1 VGDPVTIG
9 DFPQGSNNV
18 DVTATGVL
26 ALITEGFNRGIAHG
40 GASIGEPTS
49 FFVGAALSPN
59 AEDRGRELRL
69 LRRKVEAGARF
80 FLSQPVYDVESFL
93 WLRESTDLPILVG
106 VLPLVTSRHAEFLHN
121 EVPGIAIPETT
132 RERLARA
139 GEGAAHEGVE
149 MAVELVAAL
158 RKEGAAGVYL
168 MPQFGRYD
176 LAAEVV
182 EAARG

>member
-1 VGDPVTIG
+1 
-9 DFPQGSNNV
+9 
-18 DVTATGVL
+18 
-26 ALITEGFNRGIAHG
+26 
-40 GASIGEPTS
+40 
-49 FFVGAALSPN
+49 
-59 AEDRGRELRL
+59 
-69 LRRKVEAGARF
+69 
-80 FLSQPVYDVESFL
+80 VYDVESFL

-106 VLPLVTSRHAEFLHN
+106 VLPLVTSRHAAFLHN
-121 EVPGIAIPETT
+121 EVPGIEIPERT
-132 RERLARA
+132 RERLATA
-139 GEGAAHEGVE
+139 GDGAAHEGVE